1 MIRRLIATGAAAA
14 LVPAGV
20 LTAAGPGLAQCKGGC
35 DDGAISVRVS
45 DSTPASGQQF
55 VVKGKLII
63 GGLPAD
69 DRVVKVQSKLSGS
82 WKPISGARVMTD
94 SDGRYRIRLILS
106 TTGNREMRVVGLGQ
120 GDEPNEAAKFHVR
133 VH

>member
-14 LVPAGV
+14 LVPAG
-20 LTAAGPGLAQCKGGC
+20 LLAAAGPSIAHCKGGC
-35 DDGAISVRVS
+35 DDGAISVKVS

-55 VVKGKLII
+55 VVKGTLIV

-69 DRVVKVQSKLSGS
+69 DHIVKVQSRLSGS
-82 WKPISGARVMTD
+82 WQPISGARVSTD

-106 TTGNREMRVVGLGQ
+106 TTGNRELRVVGLGQ
-120 GDEPNEAAKFHVR
+120 GEEPDEAARFTVR

>member
-1 MIRRLIATGAAAA
+1 MIRRLIATGAAVA

-20 LTAAGPGLAQCKGGC
+20 LAGTATSSAQCKGGC
-35 DDGAISVRVS
+35 DDGDITVKVS

-55 VVKGKLII
+55 IVRGKLTM

-69 DRVVKVQSKLSGS
+69 DHVVKVQSKLSGR
-82 WKPISGARVMTD
+82 WQQISGARMTTD
-94 SDGRYRIRLILS
+94 ADGRYRLRLILQ
-106 TTGNREMRVVGLGQ
+106 TTGKRELRVLGIGE
-120 GDEPNEAAKFHVR
+120 GDEPNEAQRFVVR